1 MRHYLIN
8 QIKRIVG
15 LSLLSFPCVLFAQ
28 EKTPEWAYG
37 YPEETI
43 RGIRYFQ
50 LSNTIDHIVQYPSLE
65 SLRAFGFM
73 LNPDDEETYIAP
85 DGKII
90 PKFYS
95 ALWAEAP
102 NQNNPGMHTPED
114 ALPYYVG
121 DIYLP
126 DFIEGFHSQSDP
138 YVLGFNWTAIG
149 DKVTSIRTPLYMPVT
164 TGCFQHASNLKKV
177 QIGACYAVD
186 PCSFWY
192 CRQLETVIIE
202 KDPFIYRYAFAGCP
216 DIKSVVLKSG
226 EDLPAFEDTSAFEE
240 SVYENA
246 TLYLPD
252 SLMEKCGSDPLWS
265 KFVHKK
271 SLKECP
277 VEPVKR

>member
-15 LSLLSFPCVLFAQ
+15 LSLLSFPCLLFAQ

-102 NQNNPGMHTPED
+102 NQNNPSRRGC
-114 ALPYYVG
+114 ARRC
-121 DIYLP
+121 
-126 DFIEGFHSQSDP
+126 
-138 YVLGFNWTAIG
+138 
-149 DKVTSIRTPLYMPVT
+149 TSRMT
-164 TGCFQHASNLKKV
+164 
-177 QIGACYAVD
+177 
-186 PCSFWY
+186 
-192 CRQLETVIIE
+192 
-202 KDPFIYRYAFAGCP
+202 
-216 DIKSVVLKSG
+216 
-226 EDLPAFEDTSAFEE
+226 TSAFPFY
-240 SVYENA
+240 SA
-246 TLYLPD
+246 TI
-252 SLMEKCGSDPLWS
+252 S
-265 KFVHKK
+265 H
-271 SLKECP
+271 
-277 VEPVKR
+277 